1 MRPQKAGKKGRI
13 MKKKI
18 LSVIMILALT
28 AGTCSVAAAADKS
41 GATRSGLQS
50 RGVIE
55 YHKGN
60 DEVVINSEDLYMLA
74 DRIDLAKQGVAGQLE
89 AINTYFTA
97 GDGVSLATDRQI
109 SVTHTQPSK
118 ADSVDPMSVNF
129 DTLLEGIAA
138 SQSVSSDVTAYGYS
152 SGTALYKGENGELTT
167 DGAVKG
173 AEQIRIG
180 AATADN
186 LSAGTAAWVNG
197 HLILGT
203 GKDNKAYFESGYS
216 SGEENKAQTP
226 SGGLGTGGEENT
238 IRAGKEYTFTEDMDT
253 CYLYLAN
260 DSNSNYVG
268 APAVNLISGQVIMT
282 RIVRHRMD
290 SISGNGSAHISIYRL
305 TNAKKGST
313 IKFTATYGGIL
324 FK

>member
-1 MRPQKAGKKGRI
+1 

-18 LSVIMILALT
+18 LSVILLLT
-28 AGTCSVAAAADKS
+28 LTLGTGSVAAAADGN
-41 GATRSGLQS
+41 GATRNSLRSCGAVAYQ
-50 RGVIE
+50 
-55 YHKGN
+55 K
-60 DEVVINSEDLYMLA
+60 DKVVINSADLYMLA
-74 DRIDLAKQGVAGQLE
+74 DRIDQVKLGVADQLG
-89 AINTYFTA
+89 AMHTYFTA
-97 GDGVSLATDRQI
+97 GDGISLDSDGQI
-109 SVTHTQPSK
+109 SVTHTRPST
-118 ADSVDPMSVNF
+118 ADRIDSMSVNF

-152 SGTALYKGENGELTT
+152 SGTALYKGTNGALTT
-167 DGAVKG
+167 NGAVKG

-216 SGEENKAQTP
+216 SGEENNAQTP
-226 SGGLGTGGEENT
+226 SDGFGTGGEENT
-238 IRAGKEYTFTEDMDT
+238 IKAGKEYTFTEDRDT

-260 DSNSNYVG
+260 DSNTNYVG
-268 APAVNLISGQVIMT
+268 APSVNLTSGQVIMT
-282 RIVRHRMD
+282 RIARHRMD
-290 SISGNGSAHISIYRL
+290 SIGGNGSAHVCIYRL
-305 TNAKKGST
+305 TNVKKGSV
-313 IKFTATYGGIL
+313 IKISATYGGII